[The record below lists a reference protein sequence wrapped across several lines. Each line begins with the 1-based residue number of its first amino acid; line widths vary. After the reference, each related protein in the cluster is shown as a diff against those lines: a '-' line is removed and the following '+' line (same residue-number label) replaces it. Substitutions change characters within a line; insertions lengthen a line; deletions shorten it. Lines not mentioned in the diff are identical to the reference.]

1 VLNAVTNGLNE
12 YLIPSNVLSV
22 TNLIG
27 TNLIRTKDTRL
38 NHDNRRTCRVLA
50 HVRPLCNME
59 HYGSRKQQGTHG
71 NSLRALKLRLLASA
85 CNHPHHHRMGHQ
97 RDGGLRHVLGN
108 VADVL
113 HIDYHMGHKEHFERE
128 PEQGVDC

>member
-59 HYGSRKQQGTHG
+59 HHGSRKQQGTHG
-71 NSLRALKLRLLASA
+71 NSLCALKLCLMASVG
-85 CNHPHHHRMGHQ
+85 NHPHYYCMGHQ
-97 RDGGLRHVLGN
+97 RDGGLRNVLWH

-113 HIDYHMGHKEHFERE
+113 HIDNHMGHKEHVERE